1 MDATEKNMTLKE
13 LLERIAELDYSK
25 SQLRDLN
32 AEMRHWLDLADDEVT
47 TLRSENDRLRQQVK
61 SLEKIISEAQQ
72 VEAEPCRSALSDN
85 LDVKRFNEKEI
96 QELERESTKM
106 KEQNKKLTAEL
117 KSLQQERDQDKS
129 SLSKFR
135 VALQTTEWGLEEA
148 QLELQRRDEVIHQDL
163 RLTNQELRKQLED
176 RQAEASFAILNDV
189 MVEKEGSLSAP
200 LSFAEEIKLLTSSA
214 EVTASMSDFTDL
226 RHEETETEEQLESHS
241 LTMDLRTQR
250 RAGILESVGRRA
262 GLFMLFIFIII
273 LAFGALGSSTGNFFS
288 INTLW
293 SSAGLML
300 QPYCSVHYDALPPI

>member
-148 QLELQRRDEVIHQDL
+148 QLELQRRDEVIHQTNLQLKHSEETFEEFSNIIKDL

-226 RHEETETEEQLESHS
+226 RHVGPSLEHD
-241 LTMDLRTQR
+241 MH
-250 RAGILESVGRRA
+250 
-262 GLFMLFIFIII
+262 F
-273 LAFGALGSSTGNFFS
+273 
-288 INTLW
+288 
-293 SSAGLML
+293 
-300 QPYCSVHYDALPPI
+300 YYSVHPTYMSDCRLNNKCLLVQCDPV